1 MHACVCL
8 YEGVARRCRCSEWGG
23 TCAEDPIRGEDG
35 WKCHSKAAE
44 VNTERGERAPKC
56 FFITRRLSRAQTLL
70 REVRHG
76 HGADNNGRSR
86 PTRAA
91 HAWLA
96 ALFLNRRPKADM
108 TLFFFSSFFFAIGK
122 PFPGVFRTCLSNA
135 FTKFN
140 FHGANHLELILACFE
155 GAALSLSLSALH

>member
-44 VNTERGERAPKC
+44 VNTERGERAPQSAFSLQGACHALKLC
-56 FFITRRLSRAQTLL
+56 CARFGTVTELTIMAAQDRPEPLMLDSPHCFWTAGQKQTWHFFFIY
-70 REVRHG
+70 
-76 HGADNNGRSR
+76 
-86 PTRAA
+86 
-91 HAWLA
+91 
-96 ALFLNRRPKADM
+96 
-108 TLFFFSSFFFAIGK
+108 FFCKRGK